1 MDLLDLVD
9 AGCEGVIY
17 LAVGWIMCVQAMMCG
32 FLYKCLSRAGF
43 ASFDTLH
50 VQYGVIVFCD
60 HSW

>member
-1 MDLLDLVD
+1 
-9 AGCEGVIY
+9 
-17 LAVGWIMCVQAMMCG
+17 
-32 FLYKCLSRAGF
+32 LSRAGF